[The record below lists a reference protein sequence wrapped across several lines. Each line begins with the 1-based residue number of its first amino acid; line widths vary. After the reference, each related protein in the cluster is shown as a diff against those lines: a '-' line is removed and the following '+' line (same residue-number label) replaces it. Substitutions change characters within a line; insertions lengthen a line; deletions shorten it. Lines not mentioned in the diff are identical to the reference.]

1 MRWERGSFAPAGAP
15 ALRTQSRYP
24 VQMRGDGRDLTCGII
39 CTRWNALWATRQHSI
54 NLQSDLRNG
63 RRQQPATCWRS
74 STVAKI
80 LYFWSAWPWR
90 LAPSFSSIPATFCAV
105 TASEGMKRIEGTK
118 PRQCRRLA
126 VARTFETSTMSRD
139 KASARV
145 ARQLTG
151 QRYIL
156 NYKGEV
162 SL

>member
-1 MRWERGSFAPAGAP
+1 MGVVNNRQHAGA
-15 ALRTQSRYP
+15 AQRLRKVSISGRHG
-24 VQMRGDGRDLTCGII
+24 RG
-39 CTRWNALWATRQHSI
+39 ASPQ
-54 NLQSDLRNG
+54 
-63 RRQQPATCWRS
+63 
-74 STVAKI
+74 
-80 LYFWSAWPWR
+80 
-90 LAPSFSSIPATFCAV
+90 FSSIPATFCAV
-105 TASEGMKRIEGTK
+105 TASEGVERIEATK